1 MIIKVIGLYREHL
14 SYWSIL
20 NQIIKMLE
28 NNKKNDTVNR
38 LIHYFSEYIKIYEN
52 KLKAN
57 NLFNEIDE
65 RVHKNLSEL
74 VYE

>member
-1 MIIKVIGLYREHL
+1 
-14 SYWSIL
+14 
-20 NQIIKMLE
+20 MLE
-28 NNKKNDTVNR
+28 HNKKNETVNK
-38 LIHYFSEYIKIYEN
+38 LITYFSEYIKLYEN

-74 VYE
+74 VYYINNLANYLTSVINVLNQVTR